1 MHAAVAQLVEQWTE
15 NPRVGGSI
23 PPGGIKKPSLSEGF
37 FFVAYV
43 TKQIKGQK
51 KTVPWLGYPN
61 KWNGLSVPGTV
72 TGRVP
77 AKSLFAFLAA
87 NLADLDFLFVDG
99 GFVENLDTGFAA
111 GRTSAVTVIDGGA

>member
-1 MHAAVAQLVEQWTE
+1 MVDY
-15 NPRVGGSI
+15 G
-23 PPGGIKKPSLSEGF
+23 
-37 FFVAYV
+37 
-43 TKQIKGQK
+43 TKQNKRQK

-77 AKSLFAFLAA
+77 AKSLFAFLTA

-99 GFVENLDTGFAA
+99 GFVENLDAGFAA
-111 GRTSAVTVIDGGA
+111 GRTSAVTVIDGGAQTFTTMCFGHDRFLFRPASQI